1 MRRLPPRKSGGDGD
15 RGQAHTLEAVI
26 GALLLLTSVLFALQ
40 STAVTPLS
48 ASTSSQH
55 IENQQQE
62 RAQGLLAAAAENGTL
77 EPAVL
82 YYNATGDR
90 FHAADGDSGE
100 YAGARPNVTFAQML
114 NRTFTSQ
121 GIAYNVNFQYQ
132 TVNGTGTSTQQ
143 FVYNGVPSDNAVSAS
158 WTVALDDSDH
168 LYTAQ
173 GSPNSSARIG
183 DSGTDFYIPD
193 TSSDT
198 DLYNVVRVEVIVW
211 RV

>member
-1 MRRLPPRKSGGDGD
+1 MGLPPRPSAGDD

-62 RAQGLLAAAAENGTL
+62 RAQGLLAAAAENDTL
-77 EPAVL
+77 RSAVL
-82 YYNATGDR
+82 YYDEANDR
-90 FHAADGDSGE
+90 FHGADGERGG
-100 YAGARPNVTFAQML
+100 YTGARPNVTFGQML

-121 GIAYNVNFQYQ
+121 GIAYNVYFEYQ
-132 TVNGTGTSTQQ
+132 TANGTGTSTQR
-143 FVYNGVPSDNAVSAS
+143 FIYNGVPSDNAVTAS
-158 WTVALDDSDH
+158 WTTVIHDDDE

-173 GSPNSSARIG
+173 GDPSG
-183 DSGTDFYIPD
+183 DEVDTTDFYIPD
-193 TSSDT
+193 ASDS
-198 DLYNVVRVEVIVW
+198 DLYNTVRVEVVVW

>member
-1 MRRLPPRKSGGDGD
+1 MGRLPPRESADGGD

-77 EPAVL
+77 KPAVL
-82 YYNATGDR
+82 YYNEAGER
-90 FHAADGDSGE
+90 FHGADGDRGE
-100 YAGARPNVTFAQML
+100 YTGTRPNVTFAQML

-121 GIAYNVNFQYQ
+121 GIAYNVRFEYQ
-132 TVNGTGTSTQQ
+132 TSNGTGTSTQQ
-143 FVYNGVPSDNAVSAS
+143 FIYNGVPSDNAVSAS
-158 WTVALDDSDH
+158 WTTVLDDSDR

-173 GSPNSSARIG
+173 VEPTGPRIG
-183 DSGTDFYIPD
+183 DSSTDFYIPNAYD
-193 TSSDT
+193 S
-198 DLYNVVRVEVIVW
+198 DLYNVVRVEVVVW